1 MHEAE
6 FLAGPAEI
14 SRVLGIA
21 PNTVNA
27 WRRRDNGF
35 PAPVVQLKSGAIWD
49 VREVIAWADRSGRAV
64 PHREYRASSTSDV
77 VSGRM

>member
-14 SRVLGIA
+14 GHVLGVA
-21 PNTVNA
+21 ANTVNA

-35 PAPVVQLKSGAIWD
+35 PAPLVQLRSGAIWD
-49 VREVIAWADRSGRAV
+49 IREVIAWADRSGRPV
-64 PHREYRASSTSDV
+64 HDRGYRALRAGGESLIE
-77 VSGRM
+77 